1 MKVGI
6 IGAGVAGLQVARRLR
21 SAGADVQLFD
31 KARGPSGRVA
41 TRRSDFGQF
50 DHGAQYFTAR
60 DPRFEKQ
67 VEDWLAREVVA
78 PWEGR
83 IVELEAGEMRPE
95 ASPSKRFVGSPK
107 MSVLGRDLL
116 GDMAIDLS
124 ARVIGV
130 EKQGASLALQIADGE
145 TQSDFDVVVSA
156 VPAPQAEPL
165 LALSPRFAAEVAKVS
180 MLPCHAAM
188 LTLAPGSSADA
199 GGFDAGF
206 DAAFVRGSGLSWAAR
221 NASKPGRGPEETWVL
236 HSQPSWSEAHL
247 DLPMN
252 AVAEALRDEFETALG
267 RPLPEPAALNAHR
280 WLYARPA
287 KGLDG
292 TPLWDPSLG
301 IGLCGDWTQ
310 GDRLED
316 AFVSAERLAD
326 AMLAEPKR

>member
-6 IGAGVAGLQVARRLR
+6 VGAGVAGLQVARRLR
-21 SAGADVQLFD
+21 EADAEVQLFD

-67 VEDWLAREVVA
+67 IEDWQARGVVE
-78 PWEGR
+78 PWSGR
-83 IVELEAGEMRPE
+83 IVELKNGEILPE
-95 ASPSKRFVGSPK
+95 KEPTKRFVGTPK

-116 GDMAIDLS
+116 GDMPIGLS
-124 ARVIGV
+124 TRVIGI
-130 EKQGASLALQIADGE
+130 ERKGNRLDLAIADGE
-145 TQSDFDVVVSA
+145 TQSGFDAVVSA

-165 LALSPRFAAEVAKVS
+165 LGLCPAMRSKVVEVE

-188 LTLAPGSSADA
+188 LTLAPETASEFVPSFEG
-199 GGFDAGF
+199 
-206 DAAFVRGSGLSWAAR
+206 AFVRDSGLSWVAR
-221 NASKPGRGPEETWVL
+221 NASKPGRGDEETWVL

-252 AVAEALRDEFETALG
+252 QIAEAMQSEFEAALG
-267 RPLPEPAALNAHR
+267 QKLPALAAGNAHR

-287 KGLDG
+287 AGLDG
-292 TPLWDPSLG
+292 APLWDAGVG

-326 AMLAEPKR
+326 AMLAQPKV

>member
-6 IGAGVAGLQVARRLR
+6 VGAGVAGLQVARRLR
-21 SAGADVQLFD
+21 EAGADVLLFD

-67 VEDWLAREVVA
+67 IEDWCARGIAEL
-78 PWEGR
+78 WTGR
-83 IVELEAGEMRPE
+83 IAELAAGAVLPE
-95 ASPSKRFVGSPK
+95 AKPAKRYVGSPK
-107 MSVLGRDLL
+107 MSILGRDLL
-116 GDMAIDLS
+116 GDMPIELS
-124 ARVIGV
+124 TRVIGV
-130 EKQGASLALQIADGE
+130 ERNGAQLDLSIADGE
-145 TQSDFDVVVSA
+145 KQSGFDVVVSA

-165 LALSPRFAAEVAKVS
+165 LSLSGSLRMKVAEVE
-180 MLPCHAAM
+180 MTPCHAAM
-188 LTLAPGSSADA
+188 LTLAPGTASE
-199 GGFDAGF
+199 FDVPF
-206 DAAFVRGSGLSWAAR
+206 DGAFVRDSGLSWVAR
-221 NASKPGRGPEETWVL
+221 NASKPGRGEEETWVL

-252 AVAEALRDEFETALG
+252 QIAEAMQAEFEAALG
-267 RPLPEPAALNAHR
+267 RELPALSAANAHR

-287 KGLDG
+287 AGLDG
-292 TPLWDPSLG
+292 TPLWDSEAG

-316 AFVSAERLAD
+316 AFISAERLAD
-326 AMLAEPKR
+326 AMLENPKV